1 MIPAVRAEFR
11 KFFTTRMWWGL
22 LIPTALLGG
31 LFAWLAASLI
41 AGSEAGGPGGGGGRF
56 PGLDNPQMVSS
67 VYTFGLSISRL
78 ILLAIGVMCIGAEY
92 RHKTITGTFL
102 ATPVRSTVMAAKVV
116 SLLVIGALYGLVQ
129 TAGSFGVGAAII
141 RSKGFDIL
149 PDGALRSLALGLLV
163 LGLWAL
169 IGLGAGILIPNQVAA
184 LLIAV
189 GVAWIV
195 EPLLTLVFSTQSWGE
210 PVVPYMPS
218 QATSAIVNSISDPNS
233 TIAPLSWQV
242 ASLVLLGYA
251 VLLAGIGTLRTLRAD
266 IS

>member
-1 MIPAVRAEFR
+1 MTAAIRSEFR

-41 AGSEAGGPGGGGGRF
+41 AGSPTGGPGGGTASF
-56 PGLDNPQMVSS
+56 PGLDNPRMVSS

-78 ILLAIGVMCIGAEY
+78 ILLAIGVLCIGAEY

-102 ATPVRSTVMAAKVV
+102 ATPVRTTVMGAKVI

-129 TAGSFGVGAAII
+129 TAASFGVGAAII
-141 RSKGFDIL
+141 RSKGFEVL

-210 PVVPYMPS
+210 PLVPYMPS

-233 TIAPLSWQV
+233 TITPLSWQV

-251 VLLAGIGTLRTLRAD
+251 VVLAGIGTIRTVRAD